1 MEFSPPLQRATLI
14 QRYKRFLADVITPD
28 GRELTLHCPNTGAM
42 TGCATPGDTVW
53 YSTSD
58 NTKRKYPHTWELT
71 QSQSGA
77 FICVNTLW
85 ANRLTKEAILN
96 ESISELSGYSSLKS
110 EVKYGAERSRIDF
123 MLQADSRPDCYI
135 EVKSV
140 TLAENEQGY
149 FPDAVTERGQKH
161 LRELMSV
168 AAEGQRAVIFFA
180 VLHSAITRF
189 SPARHIDEKYAQLL
203 SEAQQRGVEILA
215 YKAELSAEGMA
226 LMRVSMLPTVRGEKV
241 VIRILDGQR
250 IPLALSALG
259 MDDQARRCLEKLI
272 HCRQGL
278 ILICGPTGSGKTTTL
293 YAAIHEIQ
301 DDSVSI
307 ATLEDPVEILMEG
320 ISQSQVQAKGGMMFQ
335 DGLRALLRQDP
346 DILVVGEIRDG
357 ETARIAVRAALTGH
371 VIFSTLHA
379 PSAVEAVIR
388 LTDMGVAPYLAADA
402 LAGVVSQRLVRRRRS
417 DGSYQGR
424 FCLCEVVP
432 AGRHLRD
439 AIRRCAGVRD
449 LTDAARSDGAVLLPD
464 VIARTLAAGRTD
476 ERAIRRVC
484 EGGSSW

>member
-1 MEFSPPLQRATLI
+1 M
-14 QRYKRFLADVITPD
+14 ITPD

-42 TGCATPGDTVW
+42 TGCATLGDTVW

-58 NTKRKYPHTWELT
+58 NTKRKYPHTRELT

-189 SPARHIDEKYAQLL
+189 HPRATSMRNTRNYCQKLN
-203 SEAQQRGVEILA
+203 RGVEILA
-215 YKAELSAEGMA
+215 YKAEISAEGMA
-226 LMRVSMLPTVRGEKV
+226 LKKSLPV
-241 VIRILDGQR
+241 
-250 IPLALSALG
+250 
-259 MDDQARRCLEKLI
+259 
-272 HCRQGL
+272 
-278 ILICGPTGSGKTTTL
+278 TL
-293 YAAIHEIQ
+293 
-301 DDSVSI
+301 
-307 ATLEDPVEILMEG
+307 
-320 ISQSQVQAKGGMMFQ
+320 
-335 DGLRALLRQDP
+335 
-346 DILVVGEIRDG
+346 
-357 ETARIAVRAALTGH
+357 
-371 VIFSTLHA
+371 
-379 PSAVEAVIR
+379 
-388 LTDMGVAPYLAADA
+388 
-402 LAGVVSQRLVRRRRS
+402 
-417 DGSYQGR
+417 
-424 FCLCEVVP
+424 
-432 AGRHLRD
+432 
-439 AIRRCAGVRD
+439 
-449 LTDAARSDGAVLLPD
+449 
-464 VIARTLAAGRTD
+464 
-476 ERAIRRVC
+476 
-484 EGGSSW
+484 